1 MDHGTGMTMNKRYI
15 IRETPLWLRLLLKRV
30 SRADVDIID
39 AKSISEEA
47 LDELFALFQ
56 TQYEGTSREKFAKD
70 FREKS
75 SVAVL
80 RDRRDNRLVGFC
92 TFVDFTVPIEL
103 DGKVQDVGVMFV
115 GDTVKAREYWGERGI
130 QLAIM
135 YIALEASLR
144 HSPRPFVWWHLT
156 KGFRSFLGVAP
167 NLGITY
173 PNPFSATP
181 PFYAAVLNAVG
192 AHRYPEQWNAER
204 GVVEVSDYH
213 VAKSIQEPPPHLR
226 GNPWLEFYLE
236 RNPGHTVGHEL
247 AGVALLTPREIALTS
262 ARLVARQLTLPLR
275 KTSIGRAADRAVN
288 HALDALRKRGDGL

>member
-1 MDHGTGMTMNKRYI
+1 MNKRYTTK
-15 IRETPLWLRLLLKRV
+15 ETPLWLRLLLQRV

-39 AKSISEEA
+39 AKTISDEA

-56 TQYEGTSREKFAKD
+56 TQYEGVHRDKFARD

-75 SVAVL
+75 WASVL
-80 RDRRDNRLVGFC
+80 RDRRNGRLVGFC
-92 TFVDFTVPIEL
+92 TFVDFTVSVNI
-103 DGKVQDVGVMFV
+103 DGQDQEVGVMFV

-130 QLAIM
+130 QLATM
-135 YIALEASLR
+135 YLALEASIQS
-144 HSPRPFVWWHLT
+144 SPRPFVWWHLT

-167 NLGITY
+167 NLRVTY

-181 PFYAAVLNAVG
+181 PFYEAILNAVG
-192 AHRYPEQWNAER
+192 ERRYPEHWNAKT

-213 VAKSIQEPPPHLR
+213 VATQIQEPPAHLR

-247 AGVALLTPREIALTS
+247 AGVALMTPREIAMTCTH
-262 ARLVARQLTLPLR
+262 LVARQLALPVR
-275 KTSIGRAADRAVN
+275 KTRLGRIADRALSE
-288 HALDALRKRGDGL
+288 ALGKLRKRGAVS